1 MKTVN
6 DRNNFYVPGFIATIM
21 PLLRRTLV
29 RSVRYSAGLILLSF
43 SGWRRTVQHCKSKL
57 QIFHITFITLLS
69 ISQPLRL
76 LSKNFYYRNLRT
88 PLRGAGGLSLC
99 AFAPL
104 RLCVKLFVFLCAFV
118 SPFFNPL
125 NAQQNTEN
133 QYRKPLKEVL
143 NDIQKRYSVQIKY
156 DEKLIAD
163 KWVNYADWRYRTDVE
178 ETLDNVLSLFDM
190 VAKKEKDKV
199 YKLSNYEYYRWNA
212 ADGWAELDRIA
223 SQYKNV
229 EEWEKRKADLK
240 ECFLEATQL
249 NHLPASP
256 GTAPIRANFRKM
268 NGYTIENIAIEILP
282 GVWVNGSLYK
292 PEKYKGK
299 IPVILHPQGHWDK
312 HRYRPD
318 CQYTSAAIAKM
329 GAMIFNYDMFAWG
342 ESTLQFKYEYH
353 RQSLA
358 MTLQLLAGKRIL
370 DHLLSQKDADT
381 SRVAIVGGSGG
392 GTQTVYMTA
401 IDDRIKVSAPVV
413 MLSSYF
419 YGGCPCE
426 SGANVHGCVGRTDH
440 VELAAMAAPQPQL
453 VVSDGGDWTDRM
465 PEHDFLYLKKMYSWY
480 GKPGNVINVHL
491 PNDKHDFGFNKRKPV
506 YEFFAKYLGLNLK
519 PILAADGSI
528 VDTTITLEPE
538 NAFYVFGDKGE
549 KLPAHAVKG
558 FENLEKLFADEIQK
572 AKNDQRYKIG
582 LIDLMLLKRQK
593 LGAITLTGQLKADGV
608 EVDMGG
614 LGTRPTFDN
623 QLLSDSVRNQ
633 FLKTAKENNVEIFS
647 LAMTGYYAQ
656 SFCGREEYKRSIED
670 CIKTMKLMNVKTAF
684 LPLGVQCD
692 LKKNPSVRDSV
703 LARLKVAGKMA
714 EAANVVIGIETAL
727 SATEEVKLLK
737 EINSPA
743 IKIYFNFSNPLKEG
757 RDLVSEL
764 KILGKDRIC
773 MIHATNKD
781 SVWLENDRQ
790 IDMYKVK
797 KTLDEMGWSGWLVI
811 ERSRDAKKPS
821 DTKYNYGANTAYLK
835 KVFQE

>member
-6 DRNNFYVPGFIATIM
+6 TCISRKDAKALDQKSQRNN
-21 PLLRRTLV
+21 
-29 RSVRYSAGLILLSF
+29 
-43 SGWRRTVQHCKSKL
+43 SK
-57 QIFHITFITLLS
+57 FC
-69 ISQPLRL
+69 
-76 LSKNFYYRNLRT
+76 
-88 PLRGAGGLSLC
+88 C
-99 AFAPL
+99 ALALPMAIGTL
-104 RLCVKLFVFLCAFV
+104 RLCAKSFLFLCVFV
-118 SPFFNPL
+118 STWFNSL
-125 NAQQNTEN
+125 HAQLNTEN
-133 QYRKPLKEVL
+133 NYRKPLKEVL
-143 NDIQKRYSVQIKY
+143 NDIQKRYGVQVKF
-156 DEKLIAD
+156 DEKLVAD
-163 KWVNYADWRYRTDVE
+163 KFVNYAEWRFRTDVE
-178 ETLDNVLSLFDM
+178 TTLNNVLSPLDM
-190 VAKKEKDKV
+190 IAKKEKDKV
-199 YKLSNYEYYRWNA
+199 YKLGNYEYYRWTV

-229 EEWEKRKADLK
+229 AEWEKRKAELK
-240 ECFLEATQL
+240 ACLLETAQVD
-249 NHLPASP
+249 HLPAPP
-256 GTAPIRANFRKM
+256 GSQPVRANFRKM
-268 NGYTIENIAIEILP
+268 NGYTIENLAIEILP

-299 IPVILHPQGHWDK
+299 IPVVLHPQGHWDK
-312 HRYRPD
+312 HRYRAD

-342 ESTLQFKYEYH
+342 ESTLQFKYEDH
-353 RQSLA
+353 RRSLA
-358 MTLQLLAGKRIL
+358 MTMQLLAGIRIL
-370 DHLLSQKDADT
+370 DHLLSHKDADT

-392 GTQTVYMTA
+392 GTQTVYLTA
-401 IDDRIKVSAPVV
+401 ADDRIKVSAPVV

-480 GKPGNVINVHL
+480 GKPDHVINEHL
-491 PNDKHDFGFNKRKPV
+491 PNDKHDFGFNKRKAV
-506 YEFFAKYLGLNLK
+506 YEFFAKHLGLNLK
-519 PILAADGSI
+519 PIQSADGSI
-528 VDTTITLEPE
+528 VDTSITLEPE
-538 NAFYVFGDKGE
+538 HAFYVFGEKGE

-558 FENLEKLFADEIQK
+558 FENLEKLFAREIEK
-572 AKNDQRYKIG
+572 SRTNQRYKIG

-593 LGAITLTGQLKADGV
+593 LGAITLTSQLKADGV

-614 LGTRPTFDN
+614 LGNRPTFDN
-623 QLLSDSVRNQ
+623 QLLTDSVRNQ

-656 SFCGREEYKRSIED
+656 SFCGREEYIRSIED
-670 CIKTMKLMNVKTAF
+670 CIRTMRLMNVKTAF
-684 LPLGVQCD
+684 LPLGVKCD
-692 LKKNPSVRDSV
+692 LKRDPSVRDSV
-703 LARLKVAGKMA
+703 VARLKVAGKMA

-743 IKIYFNFSNPLKEG
+743 IRIYFNFSNPLKEG

-781 SVWLENDRQ
+781 SVWLENDPQ

-821 DTKYNYGANTAYLK
+821 DTKFNYGANTAFLK
-835 KVFQE
+835 RVFQE

>member
-1 MKTVN
+1 MKKLN
-6 DRNNFYVPGFIATIM
+6 DGNNFYVPGYITTIKR
-21 PLLRRTLV
+21 LLRRTLQ
-29 RSVRYSAGLILLSF
+29 RLVRYS
-43 SGWRRTVQHCKSKL
+43 
-57 QIFHITFITLLS
+57 TFISRKDAKCAQRRKESLS
-69 ISQPLRL
+69 
-76 LSKNFYYRNLRT
+76 NH
-88 PLRGAGGLSLC
+88 
-99 AFAPL
+99 FAPRVLKPL
-104 RLCVKLFVFLCAFV
+104 RLCVKPFVTLCVLV
-118 SPFFNPL
+118 SPWFISIHAQL
-125 NAQQNTEN
+125 NSEN
-133 QYRKPLKEVL
+133 NYKKPLKEVL
-143 NDIQKRYSVQIKY
+143 NDIQKRYSVQIKF
-156 DEKLIAD
+156 DENLVAN

-178 ETLDNVLSLFDM
+178 VTLDNVLSPLDM
-190 VAKKEKDKV
+190 IAKKEKDKV
-199 YKLSNYEYYRWNA
+199 YKLGTYEYYRWQV

-229 EEWEKRKADLK
+229 EEWEKRKTDLK
-240 ECFLEATQL
+240 ACFLETAQL
-249 NHLPASP
+249 SPFPASP
-256 GTAPIRANFRKM
+256 GTVPIKAKFRKM
-268 NGYTIENIAIEILP
+268 NGYTIENLAIEILP

-299 IPVILHPQGHWDK
+299 IPVVLHPQGHWDK
-312 HRYRPD
+312 HRYRAD

-342 ESTLQFKYEYH
+342 ESMLQFKYEDH
-353 RQSLA
+353 RRSLA
-358 MTLQLLAGKRIL
+358 LTMQLLAGTRIL
-370 DHLLSQKDADT
+370 DYLLSQKDADA

-440 VELAAMAAPQPQL
+440 IELAAMAAPQPQL

-465 PEHDFLYLKKMYSWY
+465 PEHDFLYLKKMYTWY
-480 GKPGNVINVHL
+480 GKPDNIINVHL
-491 PNDKHDFGFNKRKPV
+491 PNDKHDFNFNKRKPV
-506 YEFFAKYLGLNLK
+506 YEFFAKHLGLNLK
-519 PILAADGSI
+519 AIQAADGSI
-528 VDTTITLEPE
+528 ADTAITLEPE

-558 FENLEKLFADEIQK
+558 FENLEKLFADKIEK
-572 AKNDQRYKIG
+572 ARSNQRYKIG

-593 LGAITLTGQLKADGV
+593 VGAITLTSQLKADGV

-614 LGTRPTFDN
+614 LGSRPTFDN
-623 QLLSDSVRNQ
+623 QLLTDSVRNL

-670 CIKTMKLMNVKTAF
+670 CIKTMQLMNVKTAF

-692 LKKNPSVRDSV
+692 LRKKPEVRDSV
-703 LARLKVAGKMA
+703 IARLKVAGNMA
-714 EAANVVIGIETAL
+714 EAANVVIAIETAL
-727 SATEEVKLLK
+727 SAKEEVQLLK
-737 EINSPA
+737 EIGSPA

-757 RDLVSEL
+757 RDLISEL
-764 KILGKDRIC
+764 KILGKDRIS

-781 SVWLENDRQ
+781 SVWLENDPQ

-821 DTKYNYGANTAYLK
+821 DTKYNYGANTAFLK
-835 KVFQE
+835 KVFQ